1 MAAQRS
7 IAGDLAVN
15 FGLGIAAGLCIL
27 SISSLLLIP
36 ASYSMNR
43 FIYHSAPMRI
53 IIGLL
58 SLPLFIVLVPM
69 VWFEQI
75 PKVPYFGLFPARSP
89 PATTGLK
96 SGSYFASV
104 FNLIELFLDPF
115 NTYNVKADYLKLIDH
130 MLVKEGEAQTK
141 TLNGKDFMV
150 TSGAVSEEFFEAARE
165 LGTKVEFNL
174 WKEAHATIKDSGIG
188 KIIFSP
194 VGSLASNQ
202 NQSTSPSPNQSL

>member
-43 FIYHSAPMRI
+43 FIYHSVPMRI

-75 PKVPYFGLFPARSP
+75 PKAPYFGLFPVRSP
-89 PATTGLK
+89 PVTSGPK

-104 FNLIELFLDPF
+104 FNIIELFLDPF
-115 NTYNVKADYLKLIDH
+115 NTYIVKADYLKLIDH
-130 MLVKEGEAQTK
+130 MLVKEGEAQAK

-150 TSGAVSEEFFEAARE
+150 TRGAVSEEFFEAARG
-165 LGTKVEFNL
+165 LGTSILFDDWEQ
-174 WKEAHATIKDSGIG
+174 AHATIKHSGIG
-188 KIIFSP
+188 EIIFSP
-194 VGSLASNQ
+194 A
-202 NQSTSPSPNQSL
+202 